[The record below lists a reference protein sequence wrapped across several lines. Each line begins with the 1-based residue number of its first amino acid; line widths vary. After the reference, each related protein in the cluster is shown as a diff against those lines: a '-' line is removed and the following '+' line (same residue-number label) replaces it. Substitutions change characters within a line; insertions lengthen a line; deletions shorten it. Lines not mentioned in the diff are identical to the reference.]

1 MKKQDILKFFISVA
15 IIILF
20 SEKNF
25 SQTENDS
32 VVVKNKYGIRIG
44 LDFSKQIRMLT
55 ENYKGLSLYGDV
67 KIKERLF
74 IVSELGSDE
83 KELRTD
89 NLRSKFSGNYI
100 KAGLNY
106 NLYNNLPGLNNEI
119 YVGFRFATSK
129 FKSEISEYIIYN
141 KDRFWSQDPIFDNII
156 NKGLNANWVE
166 LIIGINSELV
176 NNLFMGLSLRL
187 NRMLNQKK
195 PENFTNLYIP
205 GFNKV
210 TENNNFGTGLTYSCL
225 LYTSPSP
232 RDQRG
237 SGMAA
242 SA

>member
-32 VVVKNKYGIRIG
+32 VVVKNEYGIRIG

-55 ENYKGLSLYGDV
+55 EDYKGLSLYGDV

-166 LIIGINSELV
+166 LIIGINAELL

-210 TENNNFGTGLTYSCL
+210 TENNNFGTGLTYSL
-225 LYTSPSP
+225 IYQIPIIKK
-232 RDQRG
+232 
-237 SGMAA
+237 
-242 SA
+242 

>member
-20 SEKNF
+20 SVKNF

-32 VVVKNKYGIRIG
+32 VVVKNEYGIRIG

-166 LIIGINSELV
+166 LIIGINAELL
-176 NNLFMGLSLRL
+176 NNLFVGLSLRL

-210 TENNNFGTGLTYSCL
+210 TENNNFGTGLTYSII
-225 LYTSPSP
+225 YQIPIIKK
-232 RDQRG
+232 
-237 SGMAA
+237 
-242 SA
+242 

>member
-55 ENYKGLSLYGDV
+55 EDYKGLSLYGDV

-89 NLRSKFSGNYI
+89 NLKSKFSGNYI

-141 KDRFWSQDPIFDNII
+141 KDHFWSQDPIFDNII
-156 NKGLNANWVE
+156 NKGLNANWLE
-166 LIIGINSELV
+166 LIIGINAEIL

-210 TENNNFGTGLTYSCL
+210 TENNNFGTGLTYSL
-225 LYTSPSP
+225 IYQIPIIKK
-232 RDQRG
+232 
-237 SGMAA
+237 
-242 SA
+242 

>member
-20 SEKNF
+20 SVKNF

-32 VVVKNKYGIRIG
+32 VVVKNEYGIRIG

-166 LIIGINSELV
+166 LIIGINAELL

-210 TENNNFGTGLTYSCL
+210 TENNNFGTGLTYSII
-225 LYTSPSP
+225 YQIPIIKK
-232 RDQRG
+232 
-237 SGMAA
+237 
-242 SA
+242 